1 MKVLLLEPFCKPYVP
16 ELNNLFQDI
25 EFIEAYTEK
34 IIANQIGDSDAVFGY
49 INSDQLSAGKKLK
62 WIQTPDAGMEGL
74 FENIPELAESEVIIT
89 NSRGA
94 GAPIIGEH
102 ALALMLALSRK
113 LPIFFKDKSNK
124 KWDQEGGLDKVQ
136 YLGDKTVG
144 IIGYGRS
151 GKEIAWRCKLLGM
164 NVVGL
169 DINPVDPDKAVQS
182 VMGYDHLPDL
192 LELSDYVVVTAPY
205 SPKNSE
211 MIGSKEFELM
221 KPTSYLI
228 VTSRGRLFNEN
239 ALVKA
244 LKEKQISGAA
254 LDTVWPEPL
263 PANSPLWDIPNLII
277 TPHIAGNAEKKMLDG
292 RTIDIL
298 KENLSR
304 FASKRKLTNIV
315 DKNLWY

>member
-1 MKVLLLEPFCKPYVP
+1 MKVLLLEPFCKPYVQ
-16 ELNNLFQDI
+16 ELNKIFHDI

-34 IIANQIGDSDAVFGY
+34 IVTNQIGDSDAVFGY

-74 FENIPELAESEVIIT
+74 FENIPELSESKVIIT

-102 ALALMLALSRK
+102 ALALMLALSRQ
-113 LPIFFKDKSNK
+113 LPIFFKDKANK
-124 KWDQEGGLDKVQ
+124 KWNQAGGLDKVQ

-144 IIGYGRS
+144 IIGYGKS

-164 NVVGL
+164 NVLGL

-182 VMGYDHLPDL
+182 VMGYDRLPDL

-211 MIGSKEFELM
+211 MIGSEEFELM
-221 KPTSYLI
+221 KSTSYLI

-277 TPHIAGNAEKKMLDG
+277 TPHIAGNAEKKMLDE

-304 FASKRKLTNIV
+304 FTSKRKLTNIV